1 MILKLLACLLWFFI
15 IPEFIGL
22 GILNF
27 KKDNKNMIF
36 ALIIG
41 YIFSFALFQF
51 LAIPMIFMH
60 LKFTTLAY
68 SWAAIMIILTII
80 SIILARKR
88 LKEIILEN
96 LDEFKKLPK
105 FLSVIVIILVLFQS
119 FMAFKYMHEDYD
131 DSNFVA
137 KASIAMDTNT
147 LYEYSDIGSELE
159 QVPARNGLS
168 PYPIY
173 TATIA
178 KLIGLHPTVVAHTI
192 FPPVFIILAYM
203 IYYLFGK
210 ALFKDDN
217 KKVMVFML
225 ILAILYMFGDYS
237 RYTVFVRLLY
247 RLWQGKSMLC
257 ALILP
262 FIWYLFIEYIGKKD
276 DKFYWFILFLSL
288 WGSVLLSSMA
298 LYLPIIAAGLLSLIY
313 AIKDKKIKYLFRLVL
328 CCIPSVIYGIIYLF
342 IK

>member
-1 MILKLLACLLWFFI
+1 MILKFLACILWFAI
-15 IPEFIGL
+15 IPECVGL
-22 GILNF
+22 GLLNF
-27 KKDNKNMIF
+27 KKENKSMIF

-41 YIFSFALFQF
+41 YIFEFALFQF
-51 LAIPMIFMH
+51 LAIPMIFLH

-68 SWAAIMIILTII
+68 SW
-80 SIILARKR
+80 SIIMAILAIVSVIITRKNIKEIFLENIKT
-88 LKEIILEN
+88 LKEQ
-96 LDEFKKLPK
+96 PR
-105 FLSVIVIILVLFQS
+105 FLTAIVIIIVLFQ
-119 FMAFKYMHEDYD
+119 AFIAFRYMHEDYD

-137 KASIAMDTNT
+137 KATIATDTNT
-147 LYEYSDIGSELE
+147 LYEYDDIGRKLD

-173 TATIA
+173 TATIS

-192 FPPVFIILAYM
+192 FPPVFIIIAYM

-210 ALFKDDN
+210 ALFKDDS
-217 KKVMVFML
+217 KKTMTFIL

-237 RYTVFVRLLY
+237 RYTPFVRLLY

-262 FIWYLFIEYIGKKD
+262 FIWYLFIEYIGRKD
-276 DKFYWFILFLSL
+276 DKFYWFILFLTL
-288 WGSVLLSSMA
+288 WGSMLLSSMA
-298 LYLPIIAAGLLSLIY
+298 LYLPILAAGILTLIY
-313 AIKDKKIKYLFRLVL
+313 AIKDKKLKYLIRFIL
-328 CCIPSVIYGIIYLF
+328 CCIPSVIYGIIYLV